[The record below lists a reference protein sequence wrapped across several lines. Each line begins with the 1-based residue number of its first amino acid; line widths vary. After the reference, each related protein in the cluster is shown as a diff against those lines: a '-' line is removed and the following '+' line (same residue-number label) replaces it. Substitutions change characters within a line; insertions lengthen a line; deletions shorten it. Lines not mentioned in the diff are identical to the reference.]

1 MKGTSN
7 LIMWLTFVLV
17 VSLAMVLG
25 LVLLLLAELYCWPV
39 IRRLRRRRIST
50 PNGAPMTT
58 TTILSPSLLES
69 QETENDVEKQCL
81 DDNVDIQKDCLND
94 SFNGSSLV
102 YISNPVFDNEN
113 VTKSTIVDDIDQN
126 VGTPFETPDSS
137 PSRLET
143 EDSDDESHEMEEI
156 SSKVVLT
163 PSLSSTKKPAM
174 DASLACS
181 KDESIGT
188 SLSETNSTN
197 GVMSSNLLT
206 PCTSPSL

>member
-7 LIMWLTFVLV
+7 FIMWLTFVLV

-39 IRRLRRRRIST
+39 IRRLRRRRAST
-50 PNGAPMTT
+50 PNGAIMTS
-58 TTILSPSLLES
+58 TTILSPSLLEN

-113 VTKSTIVDDIDQN
+113 VTKSMVDEIEN
-126 VGTPFETPDSS
+126 VGTCTPFETPESS

-143 EDSDDESHEMEEI
+143 EDESDDESHEMEEI

-163 PSLSSTKKPAM
+163 PSLSPTKKPAM
-174 DASLACS
+174 DASL
-181 KDESIGT
+181 GT
-188 SLSETNSTN
+188 SLSDTSTSNN
-197 GVMSSNLLT
+197 GVSSSSLLT